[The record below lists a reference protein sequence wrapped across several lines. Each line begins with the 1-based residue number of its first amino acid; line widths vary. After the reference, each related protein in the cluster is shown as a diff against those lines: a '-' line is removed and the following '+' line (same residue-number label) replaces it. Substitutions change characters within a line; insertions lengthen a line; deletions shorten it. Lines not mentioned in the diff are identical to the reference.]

1 MAHLQADGIE
11 TRPLFYPLH
20 LLPPYQQQAN
30 NAGYPVA
37 EQISRH
43 GFSLPTWAGLSSDDV
58 NYVAESLVQYLQLS
72 GRE

>member
-1 MAHLQADGIE
+1 
-11 TRPLFYPLH
+11 
-20 LLPPYQQQAN
+20 
-30 NAGYPVA
+30 VA
-37 EQISRH
+37 EQISRN